1 MNLIRRM
8 VYLNSIVL
16 IQYCMGDLSN
26 METAL
31 LGLLSGKPMY
41 PYEIE
46 KTVWEND
53 MRYWTEISLSS
64 IYKVLEKLE
73 KKLLV
78 DVNLTVT
85 ETNKVKKIYTV
96 TDRGMKE
103 LKEKI
108 IEIMSEVENTIY
120 QIDLALANLHLL
132 TSEEVN
138 GIMGTYLLSI
148 DDRLNCCLDLEK
160 YLIEHGCPVGNLA
173 LSRRRQ
179 FLVKAE
185 KEWAL
190 SFLEEYNKDNRGMT
204 DE

>member
-1 MNLIRRM
+1 MSTI
-8 VYLNSIVL
+8 
-16 IQYCMGDLSN
+16 SN

-31 LGLLSGKPMY
+31 LGLLSEKPMY

-46 KTVWEND
+46 KNVWEHD

-85 ETNKVKKIYTV
+85 ETNKVKKIYSL
-96 TDRGMKE
+96 TDKGRKE

-108 IEIMSEVENTIY
+108 VEIMSEMEISIY

-132 TSEEVN
+132 TPAEVN
-138 GIMGTYLLSI
+138 EVLGRYLESI
-148 DDRLNCCLDLEK
+148 DQRIICYQELEK
-160 YLIEHGCPVGNLA
+160 YLLEHECAVGNLA

-179 FLVKAE
+179 FLINAE
-185 KEWAL
+185 REWVL
-190 SFLEEYNKDNRGMT
+190 SFLDEYNTQAGGEGN
-204 DE
+204 E

>member
-1 MNLIRRM
+1 MS
-8 VYLNSIVL
+8 SI
-16 IQYCMGDLSN
+16 SN

-31 LGLLSGKPMY
+31 LGLISEKPMY

-46 KTVWEND
+46 KNVVEHD

-73 KKLLV
+73 KKFLV

-96 TDRGMKE
+96 TEKGMKE
-103 LKEKI
+103 LREKI
-108 IEIMSEVENTIY
+108 TEILSEMEISIC
-120 QIDLALANLHLL
+120 QIDLAMANLHLL
-132 TSEEVN
+132 TPAEVN
-138 GIMGTYLLSI
+138 EAMGKYIVSLNE
-148 DDRLNCCLDLEK
+148 RLTCYGELEK
-160 YLIEHGCPVGNLA
+160 YLLENECAVGNLA
-173 LSRRRQ
+173 LSRRRL

-190 SFLEEYNKDNRGMT
+190 SFLEEYNRENPGNG
-204 DE
+204 E

>member
-1 MNLIRRM
+1 
-8 VYLNSIVL
+8 
-16 IQYCMGDLSN
+16 

-31 LGLLSGKPMY
+31 LGLLSERPMY

-46 KTVWEND
+46 RDVWEHD

-85 ETNKVKKIYTV
+85 DTNKVKKIYSITEK
-96 TDRGMKE
+96 GKKE
-103 LKEKI
+103 LKERI
-108 IEIMSEVENTIY
+108 VEIMSELEITIY

-132 TSEEVN
+132 TKEEVN
-138 GIMGTYLLSI
+138 EVLDKYLKSI
-148 DDRLNCCLDLEK
+148 DERVTCYQELEQF
-160 YLIEHGCPVGNLA
+160 LLEHKCPVGNLA

-179 FLVKAE
+179 FLIKAE
-185 KEWAL
+185 REWVL
-190 SFLEEYNKDNRGMT
+190 SFLDEYNAEAGGEGNQRRLNSPVSGSIT
-204 DE
+204 

>member
-1 MNLIRRM
+1 
-8 VYLNSIVL
+8 
-16 IQYCMGDLSN
+16 

-31 LGLLSGKPMY
+31 LGLISEKPMY

-46 KTVWEND
+46 KNVVEND

-73 KKLLV
+73 KKFLV

-85 ETNKVKKIYTV
+85 GTNKVKKIYTV
-96 TDRGMKE
+96 TGKGMKE

-108 IEIMSEVENTIY
+108 TEILSEMEISIY
-120 QIDLALANLHLL
+120 EIDLAMANLHLL
-132 TSEEVN
+132 TPDEVN
-138 GIMGTYLLSI
+138 EAMGKYIASI
-148 DDRLNCCLDLEK
+148 DERLACYGELEK
-160 YLIEHGCPVGNLA
+160 FLLDHECAVGNLA
-173 LSRRRQ
+173 LARRRQ

-190 SFLEEYNKDNRGMT
+190 SFREEYNREMRGPG